1 MHVLMPFLIVVFYLF
16 IVVALIYLV
25 VKRIRDKENEDFEQ
39 RDN

>member
-1 MHVLMPFLIVVFYLF
+1 MLVLMPFLIVVFYLF

>member
-1 MHVLMPFLIVVFYLF
+1 MFVLMPFRVVVFCLF

>member
-1 MHVLMPFLIVVFYLF
+1 MMVLMPFLIVVFYLF

-25 VKRIRDKENEDFEQ
+25 VKRIRDKDNEDFEQ

>member
-1 MHVLMPFLIVVFYLF
+1 MLVLMPFLIVVFYLF
-16 IVVALIYLV
+16 IVVALVYLV

>member
-1 MHVLMPFLIVVFYLF
+1 MLVLMPFLIVVFYLF

-25 VKRIRDKENEDFEQ
+25 VKRIRDKDNEDFEQ